1 MIDLIGAIGG
11 AAVYSLI
18 IGVLVGYS
26 ALPEARKIALIGV
39 AAVWA
44 AGIVTIAAFGGF
56 APGTAGAIPLPVFAF
71 AAFLI
76 ILFGAW
82 FWSRQFRDALMAVPL
97 PVLVALNIPRVGG
110 ILFLLLAAEGRLSD
124 PFATS
129 AGWGDIITGLVAI
142 PMVLFAR
149 RSQVSTA
156 PLTVWNAFGAL
167 DLIMAISL
175 GLLSAPGTPF
185 RIFTEGPG
193 TLAMTQ
199 LPWIM
204 VAALLVPLFLLIHWA
219 VAAKLRSTRSSV
231 LPLGRYEL
239 HQPTRGRA

>member
-1 MIDLIGAIGG
+1 MIDIIGAIGG

-26 ALPEARKIALIGV
+26 ALPEARKIALIGL
-39 AAVWA
+39 
-44 AGIVTIAAFGGF
+44 AGMWGGSIVTVAAFGGF

-76 ILFGAW
+76 MLCGAW

-124 PFATS
+124 PFAAS
-129 AGWGDIITGLVAI
+129 AGWGDIITGLLAI
-142 PMVLFAR
+142 PMVLIALR
-149 RSQVSTA
+149 DQRSTA
-156 PLTVWNAFGAL
+156 PLTLWNAFGAL
-167 DLIMAISL
+167 DLVVAISL
-175 GLLSAPGTPF
+175 GLFSAPSTPF

-204 VAALLVPLFLLIHWA
+204 VAAMLVPLFLLIHLAIA
-219 VAAKLRSTRSSV
+219 VRLRSSQLSPVSNYEMHQSTGRSV
-231 LPLGRYEL
+231 
-239 HQPTRGRA
+239 